1 MQEAVDTDDSRLG
14 LMAVDRARA
23 SLNQLLKVH
32 GLLQPDGAVN
42 VNVDARKQVVQVLAN
57 LGEDELRALVA
68 GGARENETPL
78 RDAKALNP

>member
-1 MQEAVDTDDSRLG
+1 M
-14 LMAVDRARA
+14 
-23 SLNQLLKVH
+23 
-32 GLLQPDGAVN
+32 QPDGAVN